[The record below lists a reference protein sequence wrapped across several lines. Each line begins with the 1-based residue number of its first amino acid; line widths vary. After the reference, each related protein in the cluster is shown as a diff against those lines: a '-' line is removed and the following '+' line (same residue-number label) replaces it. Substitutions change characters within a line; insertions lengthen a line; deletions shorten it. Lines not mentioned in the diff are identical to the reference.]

1 MSEVRKQICINV
13 PPEYEL
19 KLLTA
24 LAYFLGRKV
33 SAQALACLSMYLRQS
48 EPRIMAQL
56 GYYAH
61 KASQVKG
68 TTISEYE
75 LLDLIYESP
84 ETADQLL
91 KNTGKVH
98 YLDESKDVFEPE
110 ER

>member
-1 MSEVRKQICINV
+1 MTEDRKQISINV

-33 SAQALACLSMYLRQS
+33 SAQASACLSMYLRQS

-56 GYYAH
+56 RYYAH
-61 KASQVKG
+61 KASRLQD
-68 TTISEYE
+68 TTVSEYE

-84 ETADQLL
+84 EKVEELFKD
-91 KNTGKVH
+91 TGKVH
-98 YLDESKDVFEPE
+98 QLDESQDVFD
-110 ER
+110 